1 MGVVDQGTELHNWMT
16 LLTRF
21 TSNKPL
27 PKSLINQID
36 NHFSYYWAN
45 DRLAS
50 ISPDDE
56 YMNALPRSIK
66 RTIMTNYLFEDIFY
80 RFRQFFQTGEN
91 KDSKFLYDISFGF
104 MPRRFVHDLPGT
116 ETDESIIYDPD
127 DEVPEMYFIME
138 GMVGV
143 GYYMPFGRDNP
154 TKCIKLAKYLKEW
167 TFICDYYVIENKKSE
182 FLYKAVREVKAY
194 ALQKK
199 HLREVFK
206 KYPDIH

>member
-1 MGVVDQGTELHNWMT
+1 MGVVDKGTELHNWMT

-80 RFRQFFQTGEN
+80 RFR
-91 KDSKFLYDISFGF
+91 
-104 MPRRFVHDLPGT
+104 
-116 ETDESIIYDPD
+116 
-127 DEVPEMYFIME
+127 
-138 GMVGV
+138 
-143 GYYMPFGRDNP
+143 
-154 TKCIKLAKYLKEW
+154 
-167 TFICDYYVIENKKSE
+167 
-182 FLYKAVREVKAY
+182 
-194 ALQKK
+194 
-199 HLREVFK
+199 
-206 KYPDIH
+206 